1 MFRFAIRDV
10 LWLTVLVSVLTAWGA
25 DHAKTRIDWER
36 VRKNER
42 AFQAAQQESY
52 RAIMQAKTARDQR
65 DNVLRA
71 AARFGISPLDIESE
85 TKINRSLLGDR
96 DEQ

>member
-1 MFRFAIRDV
+1 MFRFVIRDV
-10 LWLTVLVSVLTAWGA
+10 LWLTVLVAVLTAWGA

-36 VRKNER
+36 VRNNAR
-42 AFQAAQQESY
+42 ALQAARQESD
-52 RAIMQAKTARDQR
+52 RAKMQAKTARDQK
-65 DNVLRA
+65 DNILRA

>member
-10 LWLTVLVSVLTAWGA
+10 LWLTVLVAVLTAWGA

-36 VRKNER
+36 VRNNER
-42 AFQAAQQESY
+42 ALQAARQESY
-52 RAIMQAKTARDQR
+52 RATVQAKTARDQK
-65 DNVLRA
+65 DNILRA

-85 TKINRSLLGDR
+85 TKIKGSLLGDR
-96 DEQ
+96 DER